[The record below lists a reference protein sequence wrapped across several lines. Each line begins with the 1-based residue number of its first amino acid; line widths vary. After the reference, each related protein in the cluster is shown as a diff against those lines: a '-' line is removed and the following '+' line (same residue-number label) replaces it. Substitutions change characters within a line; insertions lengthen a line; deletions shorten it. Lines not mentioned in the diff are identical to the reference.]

1 MTAGASSHLPAP
13 GQRELV
19 MPGRALL
26 RPCPP
31 QAQRRQEIPTA
42 KARGLRGSGGLAGQQ
57 VALLPLLFPAYL
69 GETPED
75 KPMRTPRPQ
84 GQFSGR
90 RRDECEGVAKTRTKT
105 PSPHIHRA
113 LRPPLTRTDNISPER
128 QPALSPLPGAPCP
141 WPRVQSRA
149 AAHSPSRQHQTWPAV
164 LGRQPS
170 PLQAPGR
177 WEGPVGGVSPVGG
190 AGRI

>member
-1 MTAGASSHLPAP
+1 M
-13 GQRELV
+13 
-19 MPGRALL
+19 
-26 RPCPP
+26 
-31 QAQRRQEIPTA
+31 
-42 KARGLRGSGGLAGQQ
+42 
-57 VALLPLLFPAYL
+57 ALLPLLFPAYL

-141 WPRVQSRA
+141 WPRVQSCA
-149 AAHSPSRQHQTWPAV
+149 AAHSPSRQHQTWRAV

-177 WEGPVGGVSPVGG
+177 WEGPVGGAGG
-190 AGRI
+190 RGQPCGRGRQDLSQLRAGLPRKAPCSALLRQKGLLFPNQRGRLGQG